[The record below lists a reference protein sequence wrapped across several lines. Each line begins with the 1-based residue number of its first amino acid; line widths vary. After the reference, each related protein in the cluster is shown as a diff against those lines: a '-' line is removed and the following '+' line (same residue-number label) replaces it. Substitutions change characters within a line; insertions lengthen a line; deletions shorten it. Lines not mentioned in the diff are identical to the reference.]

1 MTTTLDD
8 STKPAWAMSRREA
21 DAARRVRDGLPPR
34 RRIWPWLIL
43 LLGLIGA
50 GGAWWW
56 QSRQEAA
63 PDIAAPVP
71 VIESRMQVNQDE
83 YVTIAPITL
92 QRTIKV
98 IGTLRPSR
106 QAELSSQTG
115 GLVEAVN
122 ARPGD
127 RVSEGQ
133 VLVQVDIERLT
144 LDLDLQRSNA
154 AASQAQLELAEGQ
167 LERAKA
173 LVDRGVS
180 TASTLEQAQSSV
192 DGLRA
197 SVSALTDQVA
207 AAELN
212 LRNASV
218 RAPFDGIVSS
228 RSVEPGAYVG
238 IGSPFITVVDLSMV
252 EMEANA
258 SVSAGALLRPGQP
271 VTISVDGIADR
282 TFPGTVERINP
293 VATEGTRTIPVYV
306 TLANTDGI
314 LLGGMFATGEVVV
327 AKEENAIAIPTDA
340 IREDGQG
347 AYVLRI
353 IDGTLTRQPVS
364 QADQWEGGLTRL
376 VDGLAPG
383 DVVVSAA
390 LPELSV
396 GDLVTLVGN

>member
-1 MTTTLDD
+1 MTTMLDE
-8 STKPAWAMSRREA
+8 SAKPDWAMSRREVE
-21 DAARRVRDGLPPR
+21 AARRARDGLPPR
-34 RRIWPWLIL
+34 RRVWPWVILI
-43 LLGLIGA
+43 LGLIGA
-50 GGAWWW
+50 GGAVWW
-56 QSRQEAA
+56 QTQQSE
-63 PDIAAPVP
+63 VP
-71 VIESRMQVNQDE
+71 VVTEAVPVVESRMQVNADE
-83 YVTIAPITL
+83 FTTIAPVTL

-106 QAELSSQTG
+106 QADLSSQTG
-115 GLVEAVN
+115 GLVETVTV
-122 ARPGD
+122 RPGD
-127 RVSEGQ
+127 RVTEGQ
-133 VLVQVDIERLT
+133 VLVQVDVERLK

-154 AASQAQLELAEGQ
+154 AASQAQLALAEGQ

-173 LVDRGVS
+173 LVNRGVS
-180 TASTLEQAQSSV
+180 TASTLEEAQSSV
-192 DGLRA
+192 DSLRA
-197 SVSALTDQVA
+197 SLSAQTDQVA
-207 AAELN
+207 AAELD
-212 LRNASV
+212 LRNATIL
-218 RAPFDGIVSS
+218 APFDGIVSV

-238 IGSPFITVVDLSMV
+238 VGSPFITVVDLSTV

-271 VTISVDGIADR
+271 VTITVDGIEGR

-306 TLANTDGI
+306 TLANADGI
-314 LLGGMFATGEVVV
+314 LLGGMFATGEVIV
-327 AKEENAIAIPTDA
+327 AEQADAIAIPTDA

-353 IDGTLTRQPVS
+353 VDGTLTRQAVAP
-364 QADQWEGGLTRL
+364 ADQWEGGLTQL
-376 VDGLAPG
+376 AEGLAPG